1 MYFLCHCN
9 DCFMFTTSRGILY
22 VFVFS
27 AGVSDV
33 DAASQRLTGKEGD
46 NITITC
52 SHSNAYSNTKFFC
65 TTDCSLKG
73 SLMTSKGPNTAKYR
87 IIDRGNDF
95 DVTIYKLEVNDSGT
109 YWCGIDRVLKDT
121 YNGVHLTVVEKP
133 REEKKEPDEKKNSS
147 ATMANETV
155 AKRNE
160 TVNEDSEN
168 VEVKNKTEEE
178 RSVTETVEITEPPPS
193 SEVSDVDADDLR
205 LTGMEGEDITLRC
218 SHSNAYRNTKYFCRG
233 ACSYK
238 DVLITSKGPK
248 TAKYHITDRGN
259 YFDVTISNL
268 EVKDSGLY
276 WCGIDRVGR
285 DTYNRVDLTVVKKPV
300 EEKKYPKEEKTSSAN
315 MKNETV
321 DEDSE
326 TVEVKNKAEEERNV
340 TDSSDDTG
348 ETPPSSSN
356 YHLRHF
362 KKRTRHE
369 AMFFVFFLFRIC
381 DVHRIWCQDLLWPS
395 GFRPGPGLCPTKAPL
410 GCLLWYERLLTCVRP
425 TWHLWKAVAD
435 VSEFEI
441 LRTLPL
447 SPGSLALLLLSHILV
462 LPSCYT

>member
-1 MYFLCHCN
+1 MEINSLMVLVCFL
-9 DCFMFTTSRGILY
+9 
-22 VFVFS
+22 

-193 SEVSDVDADDLR
+193 SVTVQHVGAGLGICFGVVVLVLLFCLQRRRYFGGTPADSDEKPDRRSINSPDAAAVIYSDVTVNRAFQVPADDALYCNMPSSQPR
-205 LTGMEGEDITLRC
+205 SMEVPPSEQVTYSAI
-218 SHSNAYRNTKYFCRG
+218 RG
-233 ACSYK
+233 AHA
-238 DVLITSKGPK
+238 D
-248 TAKYHITDRGN
+248 
-259 YFDVTISNL
+259 
-268 EVKDSGLY
+268 
-276 WCGIDRVGR
+276 
-285 DTYNRVDLTVVKKPV
+285 PV
-300 EEKKYPKEEKTSSAN
+300 
-315 MKNETV
+315 
-321 DEDSE
+321 
-326 TVEVKNKAEEERNV
+326 
-340 TDSSDDTG
+340 
-348 ETPPSSSN
+348 
-356 YHLRHF
+356 
-362 KKRTRHE
+362 
-369 AMFFVFFLFRIC
+369 
-381 DVHRIWCQDLLWPS
+381 
-395 GFRPGPGLCPTKAPL
+395 
-410 GCLLWYERLLTCVRP
+410 
-425 TWHLWKAVAD
+425 
-435 VSEFEI
+435 
-441 LRTLPL
+441 
-447 SPGSLALLLLSHILV
+447 
-462 LPSCYT
+462 